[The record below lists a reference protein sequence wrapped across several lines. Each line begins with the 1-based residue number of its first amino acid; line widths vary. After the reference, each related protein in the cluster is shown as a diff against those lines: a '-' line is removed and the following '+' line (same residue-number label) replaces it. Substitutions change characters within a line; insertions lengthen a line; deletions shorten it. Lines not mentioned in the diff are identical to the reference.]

1 MKDAETARLPAAQT
15 ELAAVANRYD
25 EVVRRG
31 SAIVAADRLWRHA
44 VADVQAGHLDDRP
57 LYWGR
62 LKLRRRAGARG
73 TEVERPSRGLPLA
86 WPGGQNTLLL
96 TGFDPFHLDR
106 DLGQSNP
113 SGLAVLA
120 LHGTRIGGVLVVGAI
135 LPVRFAD
142 FDAGLVEA
150 ALEGPFRRGPL
161 LGITVSMGRDGFDLE
176 RFPGRRRSAATL
188 DNANAAGGGSPAHP
202 RVPPGLAGPEF
213 LEFSLPAAAMANTPG
228 RWPVR
233 DNRRVA
239 TLAGGS
245 ITAASPTDLHDQV
258 AVAGSPGGY
267 LSNEV
272 AYRSLLLQ
280 QRLGVSFP
288 LGHVHVPALTG
299 HDAGV
304 EGAIVCQLRA
314 IVAAA
319 VAGVTGSSM
328 RVRLGTHGDSLDPGP
343 RAVPYT

>member
-1 MKDAETARLPAAQT
+1 MKDAETARLAAVAADT

-25 EVVRRG
+25 EVVRHG
-31 SAIVAADRLWRHA
+31 SAAVAAGRLWRHA

-57 LYWGR
+57 LYWAR
-62 LKLRRRAGARG
+62 LKLRQRAGTPVREEMEQA
-73 TEVERPSRGLPLA
+73 SRGLPFA
-86 WPGGQNTLLL
+86 WPAGEKTLLL

-113 SGLAVLA
+113 SGLAALA
-120 LHGTRIGGVLVVGAI
+120 LHGTRIGGARVVGAI

-142 FDAGLVEA
+142 FDAGLVET
-150 ALEGPFRRGPL
+150 ALEAPFRQRPL

-188 DNANAAGGGSPAHP
+188 DNANVSGGGSLECP
-202 RVPPGLAGPEF
+202 RVPPGLGGPEF

-233 DNRRVA
+233 DNRQVA

-245 ITAASPTDLHDQV
+245 ITATSATDLRGQI

-267 LSNEV
+267 LSNEA

-304 EGAIVCQLRA
+304 EGAIVYQLRT

-319 VAGVTGSSM
+319 VAGVT
-328 RVRLGTHGDSLDPGP
+328 
-343 RAVPYT
+343 

>member
-1 MKDAETARLPAAQT
+1 MTEAEIARLTVAETELP
-15 ELAAVANRYD
+15 AVANRYD
-25 EVVRRG
+25 EVVG
-31 SAIVAADRLWRHA
+31 HGDAAAAADRLWRHA
-44 VADVQAGHLDDRP
+44 VADVQAGHMDDRA

-62 LKLRRRAGARG
+62 LKLQQRAGALASQA
-73 TEVERPSRGLPLA
+73 EQASRGLPLE
-86 WPGGQNTLLL
+86 WPANDRTLLL

-120 LHGTRIGGVLVVGAI
+120 LHGTCIGGARVVGAI

-142 FDAGLVEA
+142 FDAGIVGV
-150 ALEGPFRRGPL
+150 ALSGPFRRRPM
-161 LGITVSMGRDGFDLE
+161 LGVTVSMGRDGFDLE

-188 DNANAAGGGSPAHP
+188 DNANAAGGGSPERPLA
-202 RVPPGLAGPEF
+202 PPGVAGPEF
-213 LEFSLPAAAMANTPG
+213 LEFSLPAAPMANMQG

-233 DNRRVA
+233 DNRRVI
-239 TLAGGS
+239 TLAAGS
-245 ITAASPTDLHDQV
+245 LFAKSIARLHRHI

-288 LGHVHVPALTG
+288 LGHVHVPALRG
-299 HDAGV
+299 HDATL
-304 EGAIVCQLRA
+304 EEAIVDQLRS
-314 IVAAA
+314 ILAAA
-319 VAGVTGSSM
+319 VAS
-328 RVRLGTHGDSLDPGP
+328 VR
-343 RAVPYT
+343 